1 MQDETRS
8 LGSAGHK
15 RQAHKSSGSTRYQH
29 MLSRALALLLLVQFY
44 PAAAPAQ
51 APHSASASAPEAN
64 TVLAIFS
71 DRPMSN
77 EFWPII
83 VGALREELASGAP
96 ETRFLSGQTADSDPS
111 ADAPVQILRGDS
123 IAPGLNVDNP
133 ITIYLH
139 GDCVVPPRS
148 FSLGQPSSSGA
159 LGWVRLNHG
168 HIEHFIHVECTRLG
182 QTLATQTYGL
192 DRDQRNRLMA
202 VAIARVILHEWIHI
216 ATQNPGHARD
226 GLAKAVFGPQ
236 DLISERCQLT
246 RVCNSML
253 VP

>member
-1 MQDETRS
+1 
-8 LGSAGHK
+8 
-15 RQAHKSSGSTRYQH
+15 
-29 MLSRALALLLLVQFY
+29 
-44 PAAAPAQ
+44 
-51 APHSASASAPEAN
+51 
-64 TVLAIFS
+64 VLAIFA
-71 DRPMSN
+71 DRPISDG
-77 EFWPII
+77 FWPII
-83 VGALREELASGAP
+83 ISALREELASGAA
-96 ETRFLSGQTADSDPS
+96 ETRVLPGENAGPDPGADP
-111 ADAPVQILRGDS
+111 AVEILRGDR

-148 FSLGQPSSSGA
+148 LSLGQPSSSGA

-246 RVCNSML
+246 RRCNSML